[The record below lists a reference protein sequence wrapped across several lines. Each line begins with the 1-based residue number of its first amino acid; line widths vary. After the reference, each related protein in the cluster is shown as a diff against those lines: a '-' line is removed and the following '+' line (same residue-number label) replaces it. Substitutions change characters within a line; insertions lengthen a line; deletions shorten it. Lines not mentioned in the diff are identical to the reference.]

1 MGKLIW
7 FYTFSLRLSLLINN
21 SDLRRNSSY
30 LNYINGDIT
39 LKKNLFAFSI
49 IFLGLC
55 MVLSSWFISQSL
67 KTNRND
73 ETKLSQQE
81 QNSNRCEYIQVSGN
95 YYIIFDRQT
104 GNYWGNLNG
113 EWKET
118 KLPISSQAK

>member
-1 MGKLIW
+1 M
-7 FYTFSLRLSLLINN
+7 R
-21 SDLRRNSSY
+21 
-30 LNYINGDIT
+30 
-39 LKKNLFAFSI
+39 KNLFAFSI

-55 MVLSSWFISQSL
+55 MVLSSWSISQSL

-73 ETKLSQQE
+73 ETKLSQQA
-81 QNSNRCEYIQVSGN
+81 QNSNRYEYIQVSGN

-118 KLPISSQAK
+118 KLPVSSQAK